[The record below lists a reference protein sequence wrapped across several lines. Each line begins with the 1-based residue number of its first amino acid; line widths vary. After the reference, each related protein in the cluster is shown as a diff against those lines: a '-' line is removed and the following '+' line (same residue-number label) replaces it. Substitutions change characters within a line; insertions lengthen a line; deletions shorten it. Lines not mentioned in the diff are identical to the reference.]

1 MTGSNRL
8 VLLTFVRHRSFIYVA
23 GRRYLIRLEGAFQLQ
38 KFHHPA
44 KWIQG
49 PTMTLFMKTVQPS
62 TLQVSRVS
70 YYKAQLNLETF
81 SIDYIIFGV

>member
-1 MTGSNRL
+1 
-8 VLLTFVRHRSFIYVA
+8 
-23 GRRYLIRLEGAFQLQ
+23 
-38 KFHHPA
+38 
-44 KWIQG
+44 
-49 PTMTLFMKTVQPS
+49 MTLFMKTVQPS